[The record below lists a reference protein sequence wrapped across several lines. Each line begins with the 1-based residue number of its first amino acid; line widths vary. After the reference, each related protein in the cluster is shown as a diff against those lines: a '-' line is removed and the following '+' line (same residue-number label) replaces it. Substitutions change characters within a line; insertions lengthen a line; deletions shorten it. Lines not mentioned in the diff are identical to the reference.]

1 MFQPCYLHLLKKISL
16 IQKAK
21 INQNAITVPEI
32 INMSNYKIINE
43 IGRGSYSTV
52 YAVKEIS
59 TNRKF
64 ALKKSI
70 ANDLE
75 EVEKIKKE
83 IRFVSSLYLNIVSNN
98 LIQQHTSFIS
108 LCRYPSATGRRKFL
122 IAVTLSQNC

>member
-32 INMSNYKIINE
+32 INMSNYKNINE

-83 IRFVSSLYLNIVSNN
+83 IRLVSSLKNQI
-98 LIQQHTSFIS
+98 
-108 LCRYPSATGRRKFL
+108 
-122 IAVTLSQNC
+122 

>member
-64 ALKKSI
+64 A
-70 ANDLE
+70 NDLE

-83 IRFVSSLYLNIVSNN
+83 IRLVSSLKNQI
-98 LIQQHTSFIS
+98 
-108 LCRYPSATGRRKFL
+108 
-122 IAVTLSQNC
+122 

>member
-43 IGRGSYSTV
+43 IGCGSYSTV
-52 YAVKEIS
+52 YLVKEIS

-64 ALKKSI
+64 SLKKSI
-70 ANDLE
+70 ASDLE
-75 EVEKIKKE
+75 EVAKIKK
-83 IRFVSSLYLNIVSNN
+83 RNSPCLFTKTS
-98 LIQQHTSFIS
+98 QHCSYT
-108 LCRYPSATGRRKFL
+108 
-122 IAVTLSQNC
+122 

>member
-59 TNRKF
+59 TQSRMTSKRS
-64 ALKKSI
+64 KK
-70 ANDLE
+70 
-75 EVEKIKKE
+75 
-83 IRFVSSLYLNIVSNN
+83 
-98 LIQQHTSFIS
+98 
-108 LCRYPSATGRRKFL
+108 
-122 IAVTLSQNC
+122 

>member
-75 EVEKIKKE
+75 I
-83 IRFVSSLYLNIVSNN
+83 
-98 LIQQHTSFIS
+98 
-108 LCRYPSATGRRKFL
+108 GR
-122 IAVTLSQNC
+122 AHV